1 MELTNSNS
9 NIPNI
14 TYVPTGEETRT
25 RSFIANV
32 FLLMFVALGVSAL
45 VAWQFSVNT
54 QLMSY
59 LVTPVGLTGLGK
71 ITLFAPLGFVLIM
84 SFAYQRLSSTA
95 LMALF
100 MAYSVIN
107 GITFSFI
114 LLTYTP
120 GSVLGCFLSASAMFG
135 VMAVMGYTTNQDL
148 TKFGRIL
155 MMGVIGVLIAMVIN
169 FFLHSSQLDY
179 IISIIGVMVFTALT
193 AYDVQKLKR
202 IGEGLEYDGQGVS
215 ANNVK
220 KMSILGALTLYLDFK
235 DVVKLA
241 NMVKKTVYKKP
252 FFFYLPRILL
262 CSISSKIKGAGSSS
276 HFKNC
281 LPEDEP
287 HRMQLKKDPFS
298 FM

>member
-1 MELTNSNS
+1 MELTNNKSNFT
-9 NIPNI
+9 NI
-14 TYVPTGEETRT
+14 TYVPTGEQTRT

-45 VAWQFSVNT
+45 FAWQFSVNE

-59 LVTPVGLTGLGK
+59 LKTPTGLTGLGK

-84 SFAYQRLSSTA
+84 SFAYQRLSATA

-100 MAYSVIN
+100 MAYAIIN

-114 LLTYTP
+114 LLAYTA

-135 VMAVMGYTTNQDL
+135 IMAVMGYTTKQDL

-155 MMGVIGVLIAMVIN
+155 MMGVIGVLVAMIIN
-169 FFLHSSQLDY
+169 YFLHSSQLDY

-202 IGEGLEYDGQGVS
+202 IGEGIEYNGEGVA
-215 ANNVK
+215 ANDVK
-220 KMSILGALTLYLDFK
+220 KMSILGALTLYLDFINIF
-235 DVVKLA
+235 L
-241 NMVKKTVYKKP
+241 
-252 FFFYLPRILL
+252 FLL
-262 CSISSKIKGAGSSS
+262 
-276 HFKNC
+276 
-281 LPEDEP
+281 
-287 HRMQLKKDPFS
+287 RMFGNRRS
-298 FM
+298 

>member
-1 MELTNSNS
+1 MQLTNRNQD
-9 NIPNI
+9 NI
-14 TYVPTGEETRT
+14 TNISYVPIGEEVHT

-32 FLLMFVALGVSAL
+32 FLWMFVALGVSAL
-45 VAWQFSVNT
+45 FAWQFSVNE
-54 QLMSY
+54 QLMTY
-59 LVTPVGLTGLGK
+59 LISPLGGLTGLGK

-100 MAYSVIN
+100 MAYAIIN

-114 LLTYTP
+114 LLAFTP

-148 TKFGRIL
+148 TRFGRIL

-169 FFLHSSQLDY
+169 YFLHSSQLDY

-202 IGEGLEYDGQGVS
+202 IGEGLEYNGDAVS
-215 ANNVK
+215 AHDVK
-220 KMSILGALTLYLDFK
+220 KMSILGALTLYLDFINIF
-235 DVVKLA
+235 L
-241 NMVKKTVYKKP
+241 
-252 FFFYLPRILL
+252 FLL
-262 CSISSKIKGAGSSS
+262 
-276 HFKNC
+276 
-281 LPEDEP
+281 
-287 HRMQLKKDPFS
+287 RMFGNRRS
-298 FM
+298 